1 MANKLTT
8 DILVN
13 LSGNLTQK
21 ARQYGGAMKEF
32 ASGNSRAMNL
42 IRSSTAAA
50 GRGLDALG
58 NRYVAFG
65 AGLLGG
71 TAMKGVAD
79 FEAQMVRLGTNAKL
93 TTDQVDALKNKI
105 TEVSNAPD
113 IKVDYREMATAAD
126 TLLGLTGNVDFV
138 NENLE
143 NAGLVMQ
150 GFGADANTAGQL
162 LAQFYEKNIRG
173 SDQVRATL
181 DQLYG
186 QFAVG
191 SASVEEIA
199 RASPKLFSII
209 QGKGPAAI
217 AQMGGLVQI
226 FKKTKGSTDEAVT
239 SLQAVFASL
248 NNKKNVEFL
257 RKQGIDVFKKGTKEL
272 KEPVELLMQILD
284 RAKYD
289 PLKLGDVFDQT
300 GLQGLSS
307 LYSKENRDLL
317 LQMVNGQVE
326 LGETQKASAKNAA
339 TYKSAMVGLNNEW
352 SKFADRNLAEPVKEL
367 AAAIQSVSSQDIQ
380 NWLDIGRNIALAAGG
395 LVAIKKG
402 VDAARWTKG
411 VWDAAKGSKSGP
423 LGGAAASLGA
433 TPVYVV
439 NMPGGGLGG
448 GLDELAGGKGG
459 AAGAAGKASKLAAGL
474 AAAGTVAY
482 GATLIPE
489 FSPVNVSRSAERT
502 ASAKNMT
509 PTFFGPG
516 AQGVFG
522 LNANGISAAP
532 GLMDVI
538 DEIKGWLSGS
548 SPAQAPQQQQLAV
561 DVKVS
566 DDRVSVKTRSAA
578 PGMQV
583 RTDTGPSLM
592 P

>member
-32 ASGNSRAMNL
+32 ANGNSRAMNL

-93 TTDQVDALKNKI
+93 TTDQVEALSTKI
-105 TEVSNAPD
+105 RDVANAPD
-113 IKVDYREMATAAD
+113 IKVDYRDMATAAD
-126 TLLGLTGNVDFV
+126 TLLGLTGSVDFV

-162 LAQFYEKNIRG
+162 LAQFYEKGIRG

-217 AQMGGLVQI
+217 AQMGALAQI

-257 RKQGIDVFKKGTKEL
+257 SKQGIDVFKKGTKEL

-339 TYKSAMVGLNNEW
+339 TYKGAMVGLNNEW
-352 SKFADRNLAEPVKEL
+352 SKFADRNLAEPVKAL
-367 AAAIQSVSSQDIQ
+367 ADAIKSVDSADIQ

-411 VWDAAKGSKSGP
+411 VWDAAKGGKGKGP
-423 LGGAAASLGA
+423 LGGAAESLGA

-448 GLDELAGGKGG
+448 GLEDMAGGKGG
-459 AAGAAGKASKLAAGL
+459 AAGAAGKASKLVAGL

-482 GATLIPE
+482 GATLVPE
-489 FSPVNVSRSAERT
+489 FSPVNVSR
-502 ASAKNMT
+502 ASARNAEAKAA
-509 PTFFGPG
+509 GPG
-516 AQGVFG
+516 MLGIDTT
-522 LNANGISAAP
+522 GISAAP
-532 GLMDVI
+532 GLMDMF
-538 DEIKGWLSGS
+538 DEIKGWFSGGN
-548 SPAQAPQQQQLAV
+548 AKPQQSNVAL

-566 DDRVSVKTRSAA
+566 DDRVTVKTRAAA
-578 PGMQV
+578 PGVQV